1 MSPCSFILIPV
12 TMSCFLEWFFKF
24 SCGILTDKSLSD
36 CLVGSIK
43 YGEVFSHMSS
53 SKGSPPASWRT
64 SPPAPAASTVPIS
77 SMLGKSDNKS
87 NYWIDMFYRYL
98 PRVKGPTA
106 CLWVTTLLPSYRGSL
121 FSSCY
126 HQKPSTE
133 LHQKPRHQLK
143 STKAVDDS
151 A

>member
-12 TMSCFLEWFFKF
+12 SMSCFLEWFLLGDSDRKKSVWLSCKF
-24 SCGILTDKSLSD
+24 HLVRWNIEPHVILKRITSSFLKNFAPST
-36 CLVGSIK
+36 SI
-43 YGEVFSHMSS
+43 
-53 SKGSPPASWRT
+53 
-64 SPPAPAASTVPIS
+64 VPIS

-87 NYWIDMFYRYL
+87 KYWIDMFYRYL

-106 CLWVTTLLPSYRGSL
+106 CLWVTTLLPSYRGRM

-143 STKAVDDS
+143 STEAVDDS